1 MKKLLIFLIFL
12 IPSISYS
19 NVYDGI
25 WEVTDVVGESWFSL
39 KKRHIGK
46 TQEFY
51 KGFADGVFF
60 SCNYRGLVTTG
71 NRYTLDEFLNKKE
84 FRLFRKYQDELDM
97 VGTKV
102 SVTRKTCTGNYLANR
117 KVMYPIVNFEN
128 WDKAFY
134 LSNRVIYV
142 MEQDWSYYKTSLQ
155 ASENHLIQ
163 LVSNKKK

>member
-1 MKKLLIFLIFL
+1 MKQLLLFLIFL
-12 IPSISYS
+12 FPSISYS

-25 WEVTDVVGESWFSL
+25 WEVTDVVGERWFSL

-51 KGFADGVFF
+51 KGSAYGVFF
-60 SCNYRGLVTTG
+60 TCNYRGLIDTTDH
-71 NRYTLDEFLNKKE
+71 YTLDEFLNKKE
-84 FRLFRKYQDELDM
+84 FRLFSKHKDELDL

-117 KVMYPIVNFEN
+117 KEMYPIVHFEN

-134 LSNRVIYV
+134 LSNGVIFV
-142 MEQDWSYYKTSLQ
+142 MEQDWSSY
-155 ASENHLIQ
+155 
-163 LVSNKKK
+163 

>member
-1 MKKLLIFLIFL
+1 MIVKKISLLIVLFVLF
-12 IPSISYS
+12 PSISYS
-19 NVYDGI
+19 NLYDGI
-25 WEVTDVVGESWFSL
+25 WEVTDVVGERWFSL

-51 KGFADGVFF
+51 KGYAGGVFF
-60 SCNYRGLVTTG
+60 TCNYRGMVTTSKD
-71 NRYTLDEFLNKKE
+71 YTLDEFLNTKE
-84 FRLFRKYQDELDM
+84 FRLFSKHKDELDM

-134 LSNRVIYV
+134 LSKGVIFV
-142 MEQDWSYYKTSLQ
+142 MEQDWSSD
-155 ASENHLIQ
+155 
-163 LVSNKKK
+163 

>member
-1 MKKLLIFLIFL
+1 MKKLLLFLIFL
-12 IPSISYS
+12 FPSICYS
-19 NVYDGI
+19 NLYDGI

-51 KGFADGVFF
+51 KGYAGGVFF
-60 SCNYRGLVTTG
+60 TCNYRGMVTTSKD
-71 NRYTLDEFLNKKE
+71 YTLDEFLNTKE
-84 FRLFRKYQDELDM
+84 FRLFSKYQDELDM

-102 SVTRKTCTGNYLANR
+102 SVTRKTCTRNYLANR

-134 LSNRVIYV
+134 LSKGVIFV

>member
-1 MKKLLIFLIFL
+1 MIIKKISLLIVFLVLF
-12 IPSISYS
+12 PSISYS
-19 NVYDGI
+19 NLYDGI
-25 WEVTDVVGESWFSL
+25 WKVTDVVGETWFSL

-60 SCNYRGLVTTG
+60 SCNYRGLIDTTD
-71 NRYTLDEFLNKKE
+71 RYTLDEFLNKKE

-102 SVTRKTCTGNYLANR
+102 SVTRKTCTRNYLANR

-142 MEQDWSYYKTSLQ
+142 MEQDWSSD
-155 ASENHLIQ
+155 
-163 LVSNKKK
+163 